1 MTSSRAP
8 AAMLTMGSDE
18 SVPWR
23 RLHPASL
30 LVNLIPT
37 AWRTL
42 QRVWPLLLAMVFSK
56 SITGLV
62 DLILVASFFALAAV
76 RTVLHFATLRY
87 RFAHGRLEIQQGL
100 ISRVEQALDPARIQ
114 NVSLEQNVFHR
125 MAGLVELRIEMAGAG
140 SAPVD
145 GMLSALSIPE
155 AEALRKALGRTG
167 AAVDAQAADVDVID
181 AVGLLEVVGYGVS
194 AGRVGAA
201 VVAIGLFL
209 DVANQVS
216 PGALPVQNL
225 GRHSWAGLML
235 VALAGGYTLSA
246 GGAILRFYR
255 FRWWQ
260 SGGDFHFESGL
271 LTRRRMDIPIRKLQ
285 LVQITEPIVRRAMGF
300 ATMLFETAAAAV
312 PEAGG
317 SAEALVPMVAR
328 EDVVSR
334 VRAAFPRLDTPI
346 DGDLLPCAPR
356 AVGRAVLRGVLGWL
370 GPAAGAAFWFGTPW
384 AWLLLGLGGGMGMLD
399 ARRQGWRVTE
409 RFIVVR
415 RGFLSR
421 DTWVLPRE
429 KVQSVHWVQ
438 GPIARAAGLARLVV
452 WFPGGRL
459 PLPEIGEV
467 EARALFA
474 SLRPTG

>member
-1 MTSSRAP
+1 M
-8 AAMLTMGSDE
+8 E
-18 SVPWR
+18 SEEPVAWR

-42 QRVWPLLLAMVFSK
+42 QRVWPLLLAVVFSRNL
-56 SITGLV
+56 TGLV
-62 DLILVASFFALAAV
+62 DLLLVGSFFGLAAL
-76 RTVLHFATLRY
+76 RTILHFATLRY
-87 RFAHGRLEIQQGL
+87 RFSKGRLEIQHGL

-140 SAPVD
+140 SSPVD

-155 AEALRKALGRTG
+155 AEALRRALGRTG
-167 AAVDAQAADVDVID
+167 AAVDADTADVDVID

-225 GRHSWAGLML
+225 GRQTWVGLML
-235 VALAGGYTLSA
+235 VALAGGYALSA

-260 SGGDFHFESGL
+260 TGGDFHFESGL

-285 LVQITEPIVRRAMGF
+285 LVQISEPIVRRAMGF

-312 PEAGG
+312 PEAGR
-317 SAEALVPMVAR
+317 SAEALIPMVPR

-346 DGDLLPCAPR
+346 DGDLLPCAR
-356 AVGRAVLRGVLGWL
+356 AAVTRAALRGSLGWL
-370 GPAAGAAFWFGTPW
+370 GPAAGAAFWFESPW
-384 AWLLLGLGGGMGMLD
+384 AWLLLVLGGLLGLLD

-421 DTWVLPRE
+421 DTWILPRE

-474 SLRPTG
+474 DLRPAG